1 MRSWSLPIKRF
12 WAWPT
17 ELKRHGVLGINH
29 RNACFVLPGNRREY
43 YPRVDNKLQTKKIC
57 EAHGIPVPQTFGVIQ
72 RQGDIHRFRDLIGRR
87 SQFVVKPAEGSEGRG
102 IVVVKARQGNL
113 LITAGERRLSLGEIG
128 YHLSAVLAG
137 LYTLSGQPDAAI
149 VEQRIAPHPLFHNVV
164 PCGTP
169 DIRVILY
176 RGIPAMAMT
185 RLPTRASSG
194 RANLHQGAV
203 GAGIDLATGIARQG
217 VCKSRV
223 VDTHPDTGQR
233 LTGLHIT
240 HWPQLLRAA
249 IRLADCLELA
259 YVGIDFV
266 LDAESGPMVLEANA
280 RPGLG
285 IQLATH
291 SGLVPRLHWIDT
303 HHAPGMSVS
312 ERMRIVVDL
321 ETGPAT
327 DTCVHDTVEAE
338 VESTRNVVAGP
349 TT

>member
-1 MRSWSLPIKRF
+1 MRFWPLSTERF
-12 WAWPT
+12 WAWPA
-17 ELKRHGVLGINH
+17 ELKRRGVMGINQ
-29 RNACFVLPGNRREY
+29 RNACFVLPGNPREY
-43 YPRVDNKLQTKKIC
+43 YPRVDNKLQTKQIC
-57 EAHGIPVPQTFGVIQ
+57 EARGIPVPLTFGVIR
-72 RQGDIHRFRDLIGRR
+72 RQGDVHRFRDLIGKR

-102 IVVVKARQGNL
+102 IVVVKARQGDL
-113 LITAGERRLSLGEIG
+113 LVTAGERRLSLHDIG

-137 LYTLSGQPDAAI
+137 LYTLSGQPDVAI
-149 VEQRIAPHPLFHNVV
+149 VEQRVAPHPLFQDLV

-223 VDTHPDTGQR
+223 VDAHPDTER
-233 LTGLHIT
+233 PLTGLQIA
-240 HWPQLLRAA
+240 HWRSLLHAA
-249 IRLADCLELA
+249 IRLADGLELA

-285 IQLATH
+285 IQLATRA
-291 SGLVPRLHWIDT
+291 GLVPRLRWIDA
-303 HHAPGMSVS
+303 HRQPDMSVNA
-312 ERMRIVVDL
+312 RLHIVLDPKMMPTLTPQATGFAEEAVEL
-321 ETGPAT
+321 EAT
-327 DTCVHDTVEAE
+327 
-338 VESTRNVVAGP
+338 
-349 TT
+349 